1 MYICHSSFTLTA
13 IDFLGPYKVK
23 AMTNA
28 CSQMKVWPV
37 VFGCLNTG
45 AVHIELNKNYG
56 TDALLLSITL
66 LTSIQGNP
74 AKFYTD
80 RGTQLL
86 KAGSFINPKENPAN
100 WTWDKVKD
108 ALASKK
114 TEVNY
119 CLPGC

>member
-1 MYICHSSFTLTA
+1 MFIGHPPFALTT
-13 IDFLGPYKVK
+13 INFLGPYKVK
-23 AMTNA
+23 AMNNVR
-28 CSQMKVWPV
+28 SQMKVWPV
-37 VFGCLNTG
+37 VFGCLNTA

-66 LTSIQGNP
+66 FTNIRGHP

-80 RGTQLL
+80 RETQLL

-100 WTWDKVKD
+100 WIWDKVKD
-108 ALASKK
+108 ALNSKK

-119 CLPGC
+119 

>member
-1 MYICHSSFTLTA
+1 MA
-13 IDFLGPYKVK
+13 K
-23 AMTNA
+23 AKTNTR
-28 CSQMKVWPV
+28 SQMKVWPV

-66 LTSIQGNP
+66 FTSIRGHP

-80 RGTQLL
+80 RGTQLS
-86 KAGSFINPKENPAN
+86 KAGSFIDPRENPAN
-100 WTWDKVKD
+100 WTLD
-108 ALASKK
+108 ASKK

-119 CLPGC
+119 CLPGCQWPNGTAEQRV